1 MPDKTYD
8 VGYGKPPRHTRFKPG
23 GPSPNPSGRP
33 RRTPTFLEEFAR
45 ELDVKVQVQDGGRRR
60 RYTKRQLITKQVVNG
75 AVKGDKACLRFVQA
89 LQAVLDARS
98 TESVETMSPKERAAV
113 DRAIFDALAATLT
126 SPGPKDDAAAT
137 QNDAEGAA

>member
-1 MPDKTYD
+1 MSDKPYE
-8 VGYGKPPRHTRFKPG
+8 VGYGKPPRHTRFKLG

-33 RRTPTFLEEFAR
+33 RRPPTFLEEFAR

-75 AVKGDKACLRFVQA
+75 AVKGDRTSLRFVQA
-89 LQAVLDARS
+89 LQAVLDSRI

-113 DRAIFDALAATLT
+113 DRAIFDALAATLA
-126 SPGPKDDAAAT
+126 SPAAARDADGGLNEAKDDA
-137 QNDAEGAA
+137 

>member
-1 MPDKTYD
+1 MSDKPYE

-75 AVKGDKACLRFVQA
+75 AVKGDRTSLRFVQA
-89 LQAVLDARS
+89 LQAVLDSRI
-98 TESVETMSPKERAAV
+98 TESVETMSPKERTAV
-113 DRAIFDALAATLT
+113 DRAIFDALAATLA
-126 SPGPKDDAAAT
+126 SPAAEDSVDLTPDDT
-137 QNDAEGAA
+137 GGAA